1 MATLTDETTSLTQK
15 EVNVAAELL
24 IELSQYQPRYR
35 RQSPEEKDTDDEED
49 IDDEDDT
56 DDEVASTPLLQV
68 SQAHQKK
75 SRKREEKVSDKNQPK
90 RVKKQ
95 SIMKINIKDFSEET
109 RRSIEV
115 WYKAEIDPQEIFGDN
130 EVTRQFSKPIKK
142 QLMSSD
148 VDKDQSRLMLSKEQ
162 VKEKMLPFLEESE
175 NPVKGVDV
183 SVYGPDGKVQQMKFK
198 FWNGD
203 KTPVLTTGWKEFVA
217 KCGLLMTSDFVT
229 VWMFRHIETRNIC
242 FAIHRARFPLKN

>member
-1 MATLTDETTSLTQK
+1 MATSTGETTSLTQK

-24 IELSQYQPRYR
+24 IELSQYQPRYQ
-35 RQSPEEKDTDDEED
+35 RQSPEEEDT
-49 IDDEDDT
+49 DDEDDT

-75 SRKREEKVSDKNQPK
+75 SRKREEKSEQNQPK

-95 SIMKINIKDFSEET
+95 NIMKINIKDFLEEAL
-109 RRSIEV
+109 RSIEV
-115 WYKAEIDPQEIFGDN
+115 WYKAEINPQEIFGDN

-183 SVYGPDGKVQQMKFK
+183 SVYGPDGKVQQMRFK

-229 VWMFRHIETRNIC
+229 VWMFRHIKTQNIC

>member
-1 MATLTDETTSLTQK
+1 MATSTGETTSLTQK

-24 IELSQYQPRYR
+24 IELNQYQPRYQ
-35 RQSPEEKDTDDEED
+35 RQSPEEEDTDDEEN

-56 DDEVASTPLLQV
+56 YDEFASTPLLQV

-75 SRKREEKVSDKNQPK
+75 SRKREEKSDKNQPK

-95 SIMKINIKDFSEET
+95 NIMKINIKDFSEET

-115 WYKAEIDPQEIFGDN
+115 WYKAEIDPHEIFGDN

-229 VWMFRHIETRNIC
+229 VWMFRHIKTRNIC
-242 FAIHRARFPLKN
+242 FAIHRVRFPLKN